1 MLAFPPLVGV
11 FWACSSVLLAQ
22 ASVLIDLADLR
33 PSAAEGRLTRV
44 HGSAGNGGFG
54 VPVAGG
60 LDADGNGYPDVAL
73 SSMLADPLGRA
84 NAGAVYLVFD
94 KGSLGEVL
102 DTAVAQPRILRL
114 LGSGL
119 QETAGNEI
127 WMEDVTGDGRADL
140 LIGRQNFSPSPDRI
154 GAGALTIVVGRP
166 ALRNLASARQMLDLG
181 APDPSVTLFTVVGR
195 AGLDRM
201 GIWMR
206 TGDVDGDGTAD
217 QEDSQA
223 GVNSGAVYLIRGGPH
238 LAANRVVDLSDLED
252 SPLNGHLIR
261 LQPPPG
267 SARFHVGSTCYLTD
281 LDGNGRAEVLTS
293 AALNQAGASIE
304 AAGAA
309 PGSA

>member
-1 MLAFPPLVGV
+1 M
-11 FWACSSVLLAQ
+11 
-22 ASVLIDLADLR
+22 
-33 PSAAEGRLTRV
+33 
-44 HGSAGNGGFG
+44 
-54 VPVAGG
+54 
-60 LDADGNGYPDVAL
+60 
-73 SSMLADPLGRA
+73 
-84 NAGAVYLVFD
+84 YLVFD

-293 AALNQAGASIE
+293 AALNRAGASIE